1 MSTPVQWC
9 PDLFSLYL
17 TVLAALLLQVA
28 QTEADFREREVS
40 LAEMQAVAS
49 THAAREAAL
58 QGREAAAEATQA
70 ALEARTAELK
80 VMSAISSDWSW
91 RQLAANWRF
100 EHHVQHWQR
109 LCAACVVCQQYSGKV
124 GL

>member
-1 MSTPVQWC
+1 MPDIMS
-9 PDLFSLYL
+9 F
-17 TVLAALLLQVA
+17 AMQVA

-58 QGREAAAEATQA
+58 QGQEAAAEATQA

-80 VMSAISSDWSW
+80 VTGM
-91 RQLAANWRF
+91 
-100 EHHVQHWQR
+100 
-109 LCAACVVCQQYSGKV
+109 
-124 GL
+124 